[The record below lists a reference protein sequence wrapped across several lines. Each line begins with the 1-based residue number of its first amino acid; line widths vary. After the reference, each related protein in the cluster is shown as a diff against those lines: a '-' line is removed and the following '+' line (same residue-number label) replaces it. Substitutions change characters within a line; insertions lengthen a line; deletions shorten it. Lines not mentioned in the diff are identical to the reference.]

1 MRPFSKA
8 VVGTNTGLSAL
19 LKKREET
26 GFSRPSL
33 SSRLSASGSA
43 GSCGRCKAA
52 GTCTKHP
59 GCTDEGGTTSVRVAA
74 ASQETGAGSGAGRGG
89 AAQTC
94 QQGTPRAPPRQR
106 PTAQSQEMG
115 AAPGAEVG
123 CRGAGPGGPS
133 QGRPSPPR
141 SRNPSPPAAGGPDP
155 VQPGAPREGTR
166 DDLVSFLRW
175 FPLAARS
182 RASVPHQCSRRQMRG
197 CTGGREEGTPG
208 PHGHGRRGLRAPLG
222 VRGHKPQRP
231 DPASR
236 PGRSSLPG
244 PARPAGPSQRD
255 LIPRLGSGVSP
266 PPGPRHLQARAA
278 RTASGC
284 L

>member
-94 QQGTPRAPPRQR
+94 QQGAPRAPPRQR
-106 PTAQSQEMG
+106 PTAQSREMG

-141 SRNPSPPAAGGPDP
+141 SRNPSPPAARGPDP

-182 RASVPHQCSRRQMRG
+182 RASVPVSPTGFPPGAARLHWWPRGGDPGSAWARPPRPACSLR
-197 CTGGREEGTPG
+197 CPG
-208 PHGHGRRGLRAPLG
+208 A
-222 VRGHKPQRP
+222 QT
-231 DPASR
+231 PASR
-236 PGRSSLPG
+236 PGEQAGQVLPPRPCPPRRPL
-244 PARPAGPSQRD
+244 PA
-255 LIPRLGSGVSP
+255 
-266 PPGPRHLQARAA
+266 
-278 RTASGC
+278 
-284 L
+284 

>member
-8 VVGTNTGLSAL
+8 VEDTNTGLSAL
-19 LKKREET
+19 LKKRGET

-52 GTCTKHP
+52 GTCTRHP
-59 GCTDEGGTTSVRVAA
+59 GCTEEGGTTSVRVAA
-74 ASQETGAGSGAGRGG
+74 ASQETGAGSGAGRVG

-94 QQGTPRAPPRQR
+94 QQGAPRAPPRQR
-106 PTAQSQEMG
+106 PTAQSREMG

-123 CRGAGPGGPS
+123 CRGGGAWWPPS

-141 SRNPSPPAAGGPDP
+141 SRSPNPPAARGPNP

-175 FPLAARS
+175 FPWADAVAGICPRVTDGLPPGAARL
-182 RASVPHQCSRRQMRG
+182 HRG
-197 CTGGREEGTPG
+197 PQGGDPG
-208 PHGHGRRGLRAPLG
+208 PAWAGPPRPACSLRCPGA
-222 VRGHKPQRP
+222 QT
-231 DPASR
+231 PASR
-236 PGRSSLPG
+236 PGEQAGQVLPPRPCPPRRPL
-244 PARPAGPSQRD
+244 PAVTSF
-255 LIPRLGSGVSP
+255 
-266 PPGPRHLQARAA
+266 PGWGAW
-278 RTASGC
+278 
-284 L
+284 